1 MMNQKSE
8 GSDLWKRK
16 YEPFSDWRPA
26 TTSSRS
32 LLEDSL
38 REAQNLKETLK
49 NTLEPLAGDA
59 KVKIKE
65 MASVLEEVASK
76 SSKETRSFL
85 AKSLESIAEKIKPK

>member
-1 MMNQKSE
+1 MNQKGESPE
-8 GSDLWKRK
+8 LWKRK

-26 TTSSRS
+26 AASSRS

-49 NTLEPLAGDA
+49 KTLEPLAGDA

-65 MASVLEEVASK
+65 MASVMEEAAGKASN
-76 SSKETRSFL
+76 ETRTFL
-85 AKSLESIAEKIKPK
+85 AQTLASLAEKIKPK